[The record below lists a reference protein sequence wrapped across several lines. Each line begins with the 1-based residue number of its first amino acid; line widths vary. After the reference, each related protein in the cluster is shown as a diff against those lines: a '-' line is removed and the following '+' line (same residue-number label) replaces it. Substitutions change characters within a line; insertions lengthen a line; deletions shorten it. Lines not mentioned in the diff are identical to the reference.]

1 MNIKRMQF
9 LYISILPCV
18 LFLEILNTISLHAT
32 VAELEEE
39 RPIKRSFAEIS
50 QLYRNRVYQARR
62 IGPIRSTPL
71 YDERQRRR
79 NIVAPIF
86 LPVLMPEMER
96 AETDAHEDL
105 ITGSQI
111 DGILKIYKSSAE
123 VVLDPTRPGDDFS
136 EQEKGLAIAITQIVP
151 NNETCCLKA
160 LALVFSS
167 ERAKKILESI
177 VEG

>member
-1 MNIKRMQF
+1 MSKKKIYF
-9 LYISILPCV
+9 ISF
-18 LFLEILNTISLHAT
+18 LFLSIGWNNEALGVAAVAIEPFSRHRTYAEVLRLSLIT
-32 VAELEEE
+32 RE
-39 RPIKRSFAEIS
+39 
-50 QLYRNRVYQARR
+50 
-62 IGPIRSTPL
+62 
-71 YDERQRRR
+71 
-79 NIVAPIF
+79 
-86 LPVLMPEMER
+86 MPEVRTMPREMQDSLI
-96 AETDAHEDL
+96 ATFHFSPPPTDT
-105 ITGSQI
+105 ITGFQI